1 MAENPDDAR
10 EKAENLRA
18 QAVRCRRLTRATTD
32 REIARKLV
40 ELAQEFE
47 QRALE
52 LEAGKRCI

>member
-1 MAENPDDAR
+1 MAENPDDVQAKVESLRSQAAR
-10 EKAENLRA
+10 A
-18 QAVRCRRLTRATTD
+18 RRLARQTTD

-52 LEAGKRCI
+52 LEAGKHCI